1 MFWFLDKM
9 ICVFRYGKT
18 LRWKR
23 LLREVV
29 DALLQN
35 LNDTINYRHG
45 NILVWRPGGEHDG
58 VSTHEAEGQSPKEL
72 AGHLILV
79 QTLAS
84 RQGRSQE
91 LHLGQGAR
99 VKASQGLEGER
110 QEHQSLL
117 PTSVFRVPLLPEA
130 GFVQGG
136 TSLSGSPCHIG
147 LSQRTRDSHV
157 DCHVLALRLPKWFL
171 AQNFHSKPGI

>member
-1 MFWFLDKM
+1 MNSKLSLILHSASDL
-9 ICVFRYGKT
+9 IYCV
-18 LRWKR
+18 WKR

-72 AGHLILV
+72 AGHLVLV

-117 PTSVFRVPLLPEA
+117 PTIEKSGVFHYTMLKEEE
-130 GFVQGG
+130 
-136 TSLSGSPCHIG
+136 
-147 LSQRTRDSHV
+147 
-157 DCHVLALRLPKWFL
+157 VL
-171 AQNFHSKPGI
+171 QMV

>member
-1 MFWFLDKM
+1 M
-9 ICVFRYGKT
+9 
-18 LRWKR
+18 WKR

-72 AGHLILV
+72 AGHLVLV

-99 VKASQGLEGER
+99 VKASQGLQGER

-117 PTSVFRVPLLPEA
+117 PTIEKSGVFHYTMLKEEE
-130 GFVQGG
+130 
-136 TSLSGSPCHIG
+136 
-147 LSQRTRDSHV
+147 
-157 DCHVLALRLPKWFL
+157 VL
-171 AQNFHSKPGI
+171 QMV